1 MFSVLSTFFSE
12 NFEPEWALRL
22 ENRDKSQ
29 GYRIVFGFQDIF
41 SGAEKT
47 ALEKQIVTF
56 PGVLRPPRPRAPWAL
71 WSPRHRVPWCRAA
84 AVALTGAGLRR
95 LRRRGRRRGAGEIAE
110 YLRVLA
116 DTGRVRERTVLKA
129 LVYLL
134 HDVAPDGYGRVGTAQ
149 ANRYVVAGP
158 DNAHIVGSHAGRTS
172 GR

>member
-56 PGVLRPPRPRAPWAL
+56 PG
-71 WSPRHRVPWCRAA
+71 
-84 AVALTGAGLRR
+84 G
-95 LRRRGRRRGAGEIAE
+95 
-110 YLRVLA
+110 
-116 DTGRVRERTVLKA
+116 
-129 LVYLL
+129 
-134 HDVAPDGYGRVGTAQ
+134 AQ
-149 ANRYVVAGP
+149 AASPTGS
-158 DNAHIVGSHAGRTS
+158 VGSMVSSSS
-172 GR
+172 GTMV